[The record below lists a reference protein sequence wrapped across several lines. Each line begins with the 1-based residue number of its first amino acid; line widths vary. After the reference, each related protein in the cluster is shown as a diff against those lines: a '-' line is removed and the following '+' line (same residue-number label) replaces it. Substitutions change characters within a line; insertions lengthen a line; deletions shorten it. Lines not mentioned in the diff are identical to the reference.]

1 MNNKLWNISIPIKLF
16 DEDITSEKFFDFLC
30 TNEVIQEQM
39 QNNTLF
45 IIYSKTNDYHMYNL
59 TDVIGK
65 VNCIYMEGNDLFAN
79 VDILLFIPIGE
90 NLKKIYDMLY
100 TDNNPIFYL
109 TPHGMKNGNKI
120 TNINAFT
127 LWHQPSQGSLGN
139 MNMLEYEGDNI
150 K

>member
-30 TNEVIQEQM
+30 TNEVIQELL

-45 IIYSKTNDYHMYNL
+45 ITYSKTNDYSTYNL

-65 VNCIYMEGNDLFAN
+65 VNCIYMEGNNLFAN
-79 VDILLFIPIGE
+79 VDILLSIPMCE
-90 NLKKIYDMLY
+90 DLKKIYDMLH
-100 TDNNPIFYL
+100 TNNNPIFYL
-109 TPHGMKNGNKI
+109 TPHGMKSGNKI

-127 LWHQPSQGSLGN
+127 LWYIPSTGSLGN
-139 MNMLEYEGDNI
+139 MNMLKQEGDNRT
-150 K
+150 